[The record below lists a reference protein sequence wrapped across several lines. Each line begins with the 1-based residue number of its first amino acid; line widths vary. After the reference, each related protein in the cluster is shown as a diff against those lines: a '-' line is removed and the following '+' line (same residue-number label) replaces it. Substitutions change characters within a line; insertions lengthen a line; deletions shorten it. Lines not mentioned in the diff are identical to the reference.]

1 MQCVLFCPPRG
12 FGALPVLCSQQAVC
26 CVQGLPGRSAVQKQ
40 LCGDPSFNA
49 LSSPVGLCVELS
61 GRETFRGSLWG
72 WLVIGLQVS
81 DLCASSSRGGNK

>member
-1 MQCVLFCPPRG
+1 MQCVLSCPPRG
-12 FGALPVLCSQQAVC
+12 FGAFPALCSQQAVC
-26 CVQGLPGRSAVQKQ
+26 GVQGLPGRSAVQKQ
-40 LCGDPSFNA
+40 LSGDPSFNA